1 MVMRVGNDKAIIVE
15 LGQTKN
21 KADDSDIEKSYIKSP
36 KFDSRSASNTAIL
49 GVYHVPPPHVPAYYS
64 KPHPYSVHP
73 PVVIQPVRYVQDYP
87 Q

>member
-15 LGQTKN
+15 LGQTKTRH
-21 KADDSDIEKSYIKSP
+21 IKSP

-73 PVVIQPVRYVQDYP
+73 PVVIQLVQYVQDYP